1 MDERQ
6 LLMNDAPVP
15 LLKKNWK
22 SQICGVEDDPSFQRQ
37 LCLGSDRPKS
47 CKEKLIRE
55 LKARREALGWS
66 AEKIG
71 DRLEHCRIDWNRRK
85 GIPPRDEV

>member
-1 MDERQ
+1 MDECR
-6 LLMNDAPVP
+6 LLINNAPAP
-15 LLKKNWK
+15 PLKKDRE
-22 SQICGVEDDPSFQRQ
+22 QPIRGVDNDPSFQRQ